1 MVEAERTEKGVTS
14 LDVRYFLSS
23 LSGDDAEKF
32 GGAVRGHWGVENG
45 LHWVLDVAFR
55 EDESRVR
62 KGNAPENMAM
72 MRHVALNLLKTAT
85 TKQKRVSIQS
95 RRKLAGWDHEF
106 LAHVLGL

>member
-1 MVEAERTEKGVTS
+1 MSREAHVRFWEGLGVRFPRPT
-14 LDVRYFLSS
+14 RYQ
-23 LSGDDAEKF
+23 
-32 GGAVRGHWGVENG
+32 

-85 TKQKRVSIQS
+85 TKQNRVSIQS